1 MEQKTMSAP
10 IKGLIISLVLIVFGL
25 VVHFAGLGQV
35 KSLQLIQYIILG
47 GGLIWS
53 CISYAKENNGNVT
66 FGNTFAHGFKVTA
79 AVTAIIAVYTFLAV
93 KFIMPEM
100 VDYAIDEARKE
111 MTKAA
116 TMSSE
121 QIEQAI
127 SMTRKFFL
135 PFAIAGVIVGFLVL
149 GVIFSLIGAAVAK
162 KNPNYSP
169 LQNS

>member
-93 KFIMPEM
+93 KFIMP
-100 VDYAIDEARKE
+100 
-111 MTKAA
+111 
-116 TMSSE
+116 
-121 QIEQAI
+121 
-127 SMTRKFFL
+127 
-135 PFAIAGVIVGFLVL
+135 
-149 GVIFSLIGAAVAK
+149 
-162 KNPNYSP
+162 
-169 LQNS
+169 

>member
-1 MEQKTMSAP
+1 MNVP
-10 IKGLIISLVLIVFGL
+10 VKGLIISLILIVIGL
-25 VVHFAGLGQV
+25 IIHFAGLGHI
-35 KSLQLIQYIILG
+35 KGLQLMQYLILG

-79 AVTAIIAVYTFLAV
+79 AVTAIIAVYTFLAI

-100 VDYAIDEARKE
+100 VDSAIAEAQKE

-116 TMSSE
+116 TMSAD
-121 QIEQAI
+121 QIEQAL

-135 PFAIAGVIVGFLVL
+135 PFAIAGVIVGFLIL